1 MGQTIFQYKHFPTD
15 PLYFPV
21 EPASTTVIEEALR
34 DTIHIPYFA
43 PVGGADTIAR
53 LIPSGKVIFSGIE
66 FKLFMFYFKYEF
78 ELFNFLKLRSLYFI
92 IGDANNLPLFGSTD
106 RAESSEINDIT
117 PHVYDLEAENAEA
130 NDGIPPEANPTFSVQ
145 DYKNQIQDYF
155 NSSSNEKQGY
165 IMWLVNLKNNPP
177 LDRLD

>member
-92 IGDANNLPLFGSTD
+92 IL
-106 RAESSEINDIT
+106 
-117 PHVYDLEAENAEA
+117 VM
-130 NDGIPPEANPTFSVQ
+130 
-145 DYKNQIQDYF
+145 QIIYL
-155 NSSSNEKQGY
+155 Y
-165 IMWLVNLKNNPP
+165 LVLLTELNHLK
-177 LDRLD
+177 LTISHLMCTI